1 MSIQQDNF
9 KAIADKI
16 REKTGETDLIKP
28 SDFASK
34 IEDVYVAGQ
43 NAGGG
48 GGSYEQGFKDGKQAE
63 RDAFWESLQKGG
75 ARSDYTYAFM
85 NWSDDIYNPK
95 YPLEGA
101 LNQCLASS
109 TITDT
114 LVDMRVIYTKTALCA
129 TIFQNCRQLKT
140 IRYIEFSPYADLR
153 NTIFYNCDALENLTV
168 GGTINSN
175 NFDVH
180 WSTKLS
186 HDSLMS
192 IINALADKSQD
203 TSGTKWVCTLG
214 TANLEK
220 LTNEEIAIATEKG
233 WTLA

>member
-1 MSIQQDNF
+1 MTIAE
-9 KAIADKI
+9 KLIAIAENEQRVFDAGY
-16 REKTGETDLIKP
+16 EKG
-28 SDFASK
+28 AS
-34 IEDVYVAGQ
+34 E
-43 NAGGG
+43 GGG
-48 GGSYEQGFKDGKQAE
+48 GGSYDQGFADGKIAE

-75 ARSDYTYAFM
+75 TRTEYAYAFM
-85 NWSDDIYNPK
+85 NWSDDIYHPK
-95 YPLEGA
+95 YPIEGSI
-101 LNQCLASS
+101 NQCLASS

-114 LVDMRVIYTKTALCA
+114 LVDMRVIYTKTTLCA

-186 HDSLMS
+186 HDSLIS
-192 IINALADKSQD
+192 ILNALANKKQD
-203 TSGTKWVCTLG
+203 TSGTEWVCTLG
-214 TANLEK
+214 TTNLNK
-220 LTNEEIAIATEKG
+220 LTDAEKAIATEKG
-233 WTLA
+233 WRLV

>member
-16 REKTGETDLIKP
+16 REKTGTTELIKP
-28 SDFASK
+28 LDFASK
-34 IEDVYVAGQ
+34 IDDVYAAGQ
-43 NAGGG
+43 NSGGG
-48 GGSYEQGFKDGKQAE
+48 GGSYDQGFADGKQAKQ
-63 RDAFWESLQKGG
+63 DAFWNSFQKNGT
-75 ARSDYTYAFM
+75 RTDYSYAFM
-85 NWSDDIYNPK
+85 YWSDDIYNPK
-95 YPLEGA
+95 YPIEGSI
-101 LNQCLASS
+101 NQCLAYS

-114 LVDMRVIYTKTALCA
+114 LVDMRVIYTKTTVCA

-153 NTIFYNCDALENLTV
+153 NTIFQNCDALETLKV

-180 WSTKLS
+180 WSTRLS

-192 IINALADKSQD
+192 IIDALADKTSD
-203 TSGTKWVCTLG
+203 TSGTEWVCTLG
-214 TANLEK
+214 TDNLNK
-220 LTNEEIAIATEKG
+220 LSAAEIAVATGKG
-233 WTLA
+233 WVLA